1 MLSNQTEFLGFIVF
15 SSELKWAQNG
25 MLKIITRVVLT
36 SDRPSPLGW
45 RRKME
50 MTFKL
55 ISWVVWRPAGR
66 GLGETGAQCR
76 AFSPPFC
83 GRHVTAANDIGTSA
97 EHTYGVHWGIAVLK
111 VVRPCVPVI
120 GMVETNP
127 SPEAAR
133 IPPEA
138 FREHLRKLDRRQWW
152 LWSSTVLILML
163 LTIAVASFAF
173 PAMLSIEQ
181 VTYSFYLN
189 QAVRALVGIVLVF
202 SVYVVYQQT
211 MIMRMRNQLADQIQ
225 SLARVQSLTDEVYKL
240 AALDQLTGLYNRRS
254 GEQRLAEE
262 ISRAVRHERPLT
274 ILLIDLDGLKQ
285 INDRLGHA
293 AGDLVLKSFSDR
305 LRKAIRGS
313 DLAVRLG
320 GDEFMVLLPECR
332 ADEVRHVL
340 NRLEGLD
347 VQYEGTKIPC
357 KFSRGWTDYK
367 PGETAEELMRRGDE
381 ALYEN
386 KRAGKKST
394 DPSQSKPVPQPTL

>member
-1 MLSNQTEFLGFIVF
+1 VSV
-15 SSELKWAQNG
+15 
-25 MLKIITRVVLT
+25 IT
-36 SDRPSPLGW
+36 
-45 RRKME
+45 
-50 MTFKL
+50 
-55 ISWVVWRPAGR
+55 
-66 GLGETGAQCR
+66 
-76 AFSPPFC
+76 
-83 GRHVTAANDIGTSA
+83 
-97 EHTYGVHWGIAVLK
+97 
-111 VVRPCVPVI
+111 
-120 GMVETNP
+120 MVETSP
-127 SPEAAR
+127 SPEAQR
-133 IPPEA
+133 VPPEA

-152 LWSSTVLILML
+152 LWSSTVLVLIL

-173 PAMLSIEQ
+173 PAILNFEQ

-189 QAVRALVGIVLVF
+189 QAVRALVGIVLLF

-211 MIMRMRNQLADQIQ
+211 MIVRMRNQLAVQI
-225 SLARVQSLTDEVYKL
+225 LTDEVYKL

-274 ILLIDLDGLKQ
+274 VLLIDLDGLKQ

-293 AGDLVLKSFSDR
+293 AGDLVLKGFSDR

-332 ADEVRHVL
+332 AEEVKHVL

-347 VQYEGTKIPC
+347 VEYEGTKIPC
-357 KFSRGWTDYK
+357 RFSRGWTDYK

-386 KRAGKKST
+386 KRAGKKSIEL
-394 DPSQSKPVPQPTL
+394 SKSKSVPQPTL

>member
-1 MLSNQTEFLGFIVF
+1 
-15 SSELKWAQNG
+15 
-25 MLKIITRVVLT
+25 MLKVVARVDLVEIGPVSLGRRSKIEITL
-36 SDRPSPLGW
+36 
-45 RRKME
+45 
-50 MTFKL
+50 KL
-55 ISWVVWRPAGR
+55 IPRLAGPTTADVDR
-66 GLGETGAQCR
+66 LPQFQFVRSFTESR
-76 AFSPPFC
+76 
-83 GRHVTAANDIGTSA
+83 VTAANDIGTSA
-97 EHTYGVHWGIAVLK
+97 ELTYGVHSGIAVLK
-111 VVRPCVPVI
+111 VFRQCVSVSI
-120 GMVETNP
+120 MVETSP
-127 SPEAAR
+127 SLEAAH

-152 LWSSTVLILML
+152 LWSSTVFVLVL

-189 QAVRALVGIVLVF
+189 QAVRALVGIVLLF

-211 MIMRMRNQLADQIQ
+211 MIVRMRNQLADQIQ
-225 SLARVQSLTDEVYKL
+225 SLAKVQSLTDEVYKL

-285 INDRLGHA
+285 TNDKLGHA
-293 AGDLVLKSFSDR
+293 AGDLVLKTFSDR

-332 ADEVRHVL
+332 ADEVKHVL
-340 NRLEGLD
+340 GRLEGLD
-347 VQYEGTKIPC
+347 VQYEETKIPC
-357 KFSRGWTDYK
+357 RFSRGWTDYK

-386 KRAGKKST
+386 KRAGKKTT
-394 DPSQSKPVPQPTL
+394 DPSQSKSVPQPML